1 MNILEPDNFVG
12 VKPQRQDITVL
23 PAQDPPFDEDGNP
36 KLRLGWVVYEELGDV
51 ACIFGKLIKMSTG
64 EELNDEEFKDW
75 VDGTYYQK
83 HPNPSYIKS

>member
-1 MNILEPDNFVG
+1 MINLEQDDL
-12 VKPQRQDITVL
+12 RSDITEL
-23 PAQDPPFDEDGNP
+23 PAQDPPLDENGNP

-51 ACIFGKLIKMSTG
+51 AHVMGRWIKLSTG
-64 EELNDEEFKDW
+64 EELNDEEFKDF